1 MPLIVL
7 VTNCNRPANVVTCN
21 KLTSFLNSVQS
32 SYLLHMFFKFT
43 GVGVALDAIKDI
55 EKISTT
61 NEDEKIGFK

>member
-1 MPLIVL
+1 
-7 VTNCNRPANVVTCN
+7 
-21 KLTSFLNSVQS
+21 
-32 SYLLHMFFKFT
+32 MFFKFT